1 MVQPCCVS
9 PLQSLETSFLAL
21 VREHQRIIHKVCRM
35 YADDADDRQD
45 LFQEVVLQLWRAFP
59 SFRGDAKIT
68 TWLYRVALN
77 VAISDLRKKKARPE
91 PDKLNDQFINI
102 KDDTVQAFQDE
113 NVQLLY
119 KAIEHLSQVEKAL
132 VMLYLEEHSYDEI
145 AEIMGITANNA
156 RVKMHR
162 LQEKL
167 RKIMATIS

>member
-1 MVQPCCVS
+1 
-9 PLQSLETSFLAL
+9 
-21 VREHQRIIHKVCRM
+21 M

-59 SFRGDAKIT
+59 SFRGEAKIT

-77 VAISDLRKKKARPE
+77 VAISDLRKKKSRPA
-91 PDKLNDQFINI
+91 PDRLNEQLLNF

-132 VMLYLEEHSYDEI
+132 VMLYLEEKSYDEI

-167 RKIMATIS
+167 RKIMATIT

>member
-1 MVQPCCVS
+1 
-9 PLQSLETSFLAL
+9 LQSLEPSFLAL
-21 VREHQRIIHKVCRM
+21 IKEHQRIIHKVCRM

-91 PDKLNDQFINI
+91 PDKLDEQFNQL
-102 KDDTVQAFQDE
+102 KDDSAHAFHDE

-119 KAIEHLSQVEKAL
+119 KAIDQLSQVEKAL

-167 RKIMATIS
+167 RKIMATLT

>member
-1 MVQPCCVS
+1 
-9 PLQSLETSFLAL
+9 
-21 VREHQRIIHKVCRM
+21 M

-59 SFRGDAKIT
+59 SFRGEAKIT

-91 PDKLNDQFINI
+91 PDRLNEQLLNF
-102 KDDTVQAFQDE
+102 KDDTPQAFQDE

-119 KAIEHLSQVEKAL
+119 KAIEQLSQVEKAL
-132 VMLYLEEHSYDEI
+132 VMLYLEENSYDEI

-167 RKIMATIS
+167 RKIMSKLT